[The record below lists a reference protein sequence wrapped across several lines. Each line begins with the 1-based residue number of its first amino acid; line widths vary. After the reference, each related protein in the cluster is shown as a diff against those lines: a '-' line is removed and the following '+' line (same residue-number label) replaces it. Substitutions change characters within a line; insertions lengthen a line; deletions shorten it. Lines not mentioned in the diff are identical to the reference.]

1 MSNLSRWMP
10 CTSFVKLSQTDSR
23 QSATTIF
30 RYTRS
35 IESTS
40 PSKLDRRATGSRRR
54 RSDSVFKVFTETFT
68 TLKAYTRK
76 HYGVSIHQ
84 RLASPVTKST
94 TPRTHI
100 NLCTELGIIVIFD
113 ESELVPTQR
122 LLHLEI
128 DWNFT
133 NCQVWPPFD
142 AGTKLQ
148 YLLKL
153 LIKTQRAPL
162 AQLES
167 IRGKI
172 CWMKKVVIF
181 NRINFRFFQALV
193 TKHPKQGR
201 HPR

>member
-1 MSNLSRWMP
+1 M
-10 CTSFVKLSQTDSR
+10 KL
-23 QSATTIF
+23 
-30 RYTRS
+30 
-35 IESTS
+35 
-40 PSKLDRRATGSRRR
+40 
-54 RSDSVFKVFTETFT
+54 
-68 TLKAYTRK
+68 
-76 HYGVSIHQ
+76 
-84 RLASPVTKST
+84 T
-94 TPRTHI
+94 TPRTHV

-122 LLHLEI
+122 LLQLEI

-172 CWMKKVVIF
+172 CWMKKVVTFSRIIF
-181 NRINFRFFQALV
+181 HFFQALV

-201 HPR
+201 HPRWINISHEAVTDLRWWSESDNLVVGTPLTTPTPDVTSTSNTSNEGLGATFEGCTMLGR